1 MSEASPGALPARP
14 DLDWYRKSAKQ
25 RLRKLRAVNAAATL
39 ADAQLAVAREHGFAS
54 WRELKRGI
62 DLQALPRLFAAIRAR
77 DHDAVRKLLDASPAL
92 ARVPAAD
99 GQNPLHVAAEVNDP
113 ASIDILV
120 GRKANL
126 TAYYGKRGHN
136 ALSWALTV
144 GSRNAA
150 EALVRHGLEPDFF
163 CAAGLGDLER
173 VRAFFDAQGK
183 LAPNASRTGSSR
195 WLADGTRLPAPPPTA
210 RERISDALYFAS
222 RNGQPEV
229 VRELLKHDPDLSF
242 RAFIGGTPLH
252 WAYYSG
258 DRETVELLLRA
269 GADPTPRDYDYN
281 CTPRAFGICVAAN
294 WGFPPLLER
303 TLRMDP
309 SVVNIFEG
317 RGTPLHEAARA
328 GHSRLAATLLAAGAD
343 PSIRDRAGKT
353 PLDLAAEAGYG
364 ETVEILRSRAQRV
377 GELP

>member
-1 MSEASPGALPARP
+1 MSESSLRALPAQP

-25 RLRKLRAVNAAATL
+25 RLRAMRAADPAATL
-39 ADAQLAVAREHGFAS
+39 AEAQLRVAREQGFAS
-54 WRELKRGI
+54 WRELKRSI
-62 DLQALPRLFAAIRAR
+62 DLRNLPRLFAAIRAR
-77 DHDAVRKLLDASPAL
+77 DHAEVGRLLSASPTL
-92 ARVPAAD
+92 ARLPAED
-99 GQNPLHVAAEVNDP
+99 GQNALHLAAEVNDP
-113 ASIDILV
+113 ACIDLLV

-144 GSRNAA
+144 GSVHAA
-150 EALVRHGLEPDFF
+150 RALVRHGLEPDFF

-173 VRAFFDAQGK
+173 VRPFFDSHGK
-183 LAPNASRTGSSR
+183 LKPNASRTGSSR
-195 WLADGTRLPAPPPTA
+195 WLPDGTSLPAPPTTE

-229 VRELLKHDPDLSF
+229 VRELLRHDPDLSF

-252 WAYYSG
+252 WAYYG
-258 DRETVELLLRA
+258 GNREVVDLLLEA
-269 GADPTPRDYDYN
+269 GADPTLRDYDYG

-303 TLRMDP
+303 TLKLDP
-309 SVVNIFEG
+309 STVNIFEG

-328 GHSRLAATLLAAGAD
+328 GHTRLVTTLLAAGAD
-343 PSIRDRAGKT
+343 RSIRDADGKT
-353 PLDLAAEAGYG
+353 PLDLAADGKHG
-364 ETVEILRSRAQRV
+364 ETVAL
-377 GELP
+377 LT